1 MDTWPVDAL
10 LQMTLNSRCSR
21 LTRRALLFALVVT
34 SVPAPAA
41 ALAMMA
47 PRSDGALSPALAE
60 LAKPSVRSESPARQA
75 ATLGVVANGPGSLL
89 REGNRVLVNVRFEQ
103 GAIARLPGLRSS
115 GARVLTSSRRY
126 QTVTVA
132 AAPTALQEVAAIPG
146 VASVTPSL
154 APILYGSASTAG
166 VGGGSCEGGSVI
178 SEGVGQ
184 LRVDDAR
191 EAFGLR
197 GKGLTVGVLSDSF
210 DTAIE
215 GAHESGSVA
224 THALEDVKSNDLPG
238 PSGTCSGQQ
247 VPVNVLEDHTSSE
260 STDEGRAML
269 QIVHDEAPHASL
281 AFATAFGGSE
291 VSFAENIELL
301 AAPVALGGAGAEVIV
316 DDVSYFEEP
325 FFQDGP
331 VAAAINKVTGEGV
344 TYLTA
349 AGNDNL
355 FEGENEISSWEAP
368 EFRDTT
374 CPTSVSVGG
383 SHCMNFSPTVVPDPT
398 FGITVE
404 KGATLIAD
412 LQWAEPWQGVKAD
425 LDAYL
430 LNEAGKVL
438 AVSDADNIDKQKP
451 VEVLG
456 WENKSA
462 EKQKV
467 QLVINRCVGSCNSTA
482 TSTAKPRLKF
492 ELLENGRGVESTE
505 YPKSEGEV
513 IVGPTIYGHA
523 GASSAITVGA
533 VPYNNSAKP
542 EKYSSRG
549 PVTHYF
555 EPVDGTSAAAELTL
569 PEEITKPNVVAT
581 DCGATTF
588 FAGLQA
594 GVWRFC
600 GTSAA
605 APHAAGVAALLLQ
618 ADPTATD
625 EEIQAKLEESAT
637 GLPGFSE
644 DAVGAG
650 LVDAD
655 HALEDL
661 GAAPTEEDGPST
673 VVPALEEEGEKSKE
687 TGTVTTPIPTPT
699 PPATPATTPTTTFR
713 WHPPRLVR
721 TRERTARVVFRF
733 ASNQSPAT
741 FLCAVDGAAFRV
753 CGTRMARRFAIGS
766 HLVQVTARNAAGL
779 IDATPAV
786 FGFWVKRVG

>member
-1 MDTWPVDAL
+1 MIHH
-10 LQMTLNSRCSR
+10 SRRSR
-21 LTRRALLFALVVT
+21 LSRRALLFALVAISALT
-34 SVPAPAA
+34 PAS
-41 ALAMMA
+41 ALAMVA

-75 ATLGVVANGPGSLL
+75 AILGVAASGPGSIL

-132 AAPTALQEVAAIPG
+132 AAPTALREVAAVPG

-154 APILYGSASTAG
+154 APILYGFASASA
-166 VGGGSCEGGSVI
+166 VSGGPCEGGSVI
-178 SEGVGQ
+178 SEGVSQ
-184 LRVDDAR
+184 LRVDNAR

-210 DTAIE
+210 DTATE
-215 GAHESGSVA
+215 GVHESGPVA

-247 VPVNVLEDHTSSE
+247 VPVNVLEDDTSSE

-269 QIVHDEAPHASL
+269 QIVHDVAPHASL

-291 VSFAENIELL
+291 VSFAENIERL
-301 AAPVALGGAGAEVIV
+301 AAPVAVGGAGAEVIV

-355 FEGENEISSWEAP
+355 FEGENEIASWEAP
-368 EFRDTT
+368 KEFRDTT
-374 CPTSVSVGG
+374 CPTSIGG
-383 SHCMNFSPTVVPDPT
+383 SHCMNFSPTSGSDAT
-398 FGITVE
+398 FGITVRS
-404 KGATLIAD
+404 GATLIAD

-438 AVSDADNIDKQKP
+438 AVSAADNIAKQKP

-462 EKQKV
+462 KTEV
-467 QLVINRCVGSCNSTA
+467 QLVINRCIGSCNSTA
-482 TSTAKPRLKF
+482 TSTAKPGLKF
-492 ELLENGRGVESTE
+492 ALLENGSGVESTE
-505 YPKSEGEV
+505 YPKSEGED
-513 IVGPTIYGHA
+513 IVGPTVYGHA

-533 VPYNNSAKP
+533 VPYNNSAEP

-555 EPVDGTSAAAELTL
+555 EPVDGTSAAAELPG
-569 PEEITKPNVVAT
+569 PETIAKPNVVAT

-618 ADPTATD
+618 ADPTATP
-625 EEIQAKLEESAT
+625 EQIQAKLEESAT
-637 GLPGFSE
+637 GLPGFTA

-655 HALEDL
+655 HALEDI
-661 GAAPTEEDGPST
+661 GATLTEEDGPST
-673 VVPALEEEGEKSKE
+673 VVPALEERENNKE
-687 TGTVTTPIPTPT
+687 TVPPPTPT
-699 PPATPATTPTTTFR
+699 TPPTPATTPTTAFR

-721 TRERTARVVFRF
+721 TRGRTTRVVFRF
-733 ASNQSPAT
+733 ASNQSPVT

-753 CGTRMARRFAIGS
+753 CGTRMARRFATGS
-766 HLVQVTARNAAGL
+766 HVVRVKARNAAGL

-786 FGFWVKRVG
+786 FGFRVKRVG